1 MSAPRMPKRLCTPIP
16 SGRAADNAA
25 ENAADDAADN
35 AADDAADNTPL
46 PRDRSGDLCTPI
58 PSGSAA
64 TSGRMCDS
72 GRKPIA
78 TYGSAIAGGTAAEM
92 RIARLYVGR
101 SQPDLTTLHSYL
113 PQPSVGWRRPT
124 RATRARE
131 PKERIEQHAERSE
144 TERHRKSSFLFA
156 T

>member
-16 SGRAADNAA
+16 SGSAADNAA
-25 ENAADDAADN
+25 ENAAENAADN
-35 AADDAADNTPL
+35 AADERGRQRDNTPL

-113 PQPSVGWRRPT
+113 PQPSDGAGRPERRG
-124 RATRARE
+124 
-131 PKERIEQHAERSE
+131 
-144 TERHRKSSFLFA
+144 
-156 T
+156 

>member
-35 AADDAADNTPL
+35 AADDAADDAADNTPL

-113 PQPSVGWRRPT
+113 PQPSDGAGRPERRG
-124 RATRARE
+124 
-131 PKERIEQHAERSE
+131 
-144 TERHRKSSFLFA
+144 
-156 T
+156 